1 LVEAETPLK
10 EELNVL
16 LEQEDLKWRQRAKE
30 DWLRLGDKNTKF
42 FHACANQCSKKKTIQ
57 QIVDMHGRLCTSQ
70 VEVQGA
76 FVNYF
81 QELFTAWADIDIK
94 PCIRHLARRV
104 TPQMNEWLI
113 VVVSADEICTT
124 LN

>member
-57 QIVDMHGRLCTSQ
+57 QIVDMHGRLCSGGSRGFCQ
-70 VEVQGA
+70 
-76 FVNYF
+76 
-81 QELFTAWADIDIK
+81 LL
-94 PCIRHLARRV
+94 PRV
-104 TPQMNEWLI
+104 
-113 VVVSADEICTT
+113 VHDRG
-124 LN
+124 